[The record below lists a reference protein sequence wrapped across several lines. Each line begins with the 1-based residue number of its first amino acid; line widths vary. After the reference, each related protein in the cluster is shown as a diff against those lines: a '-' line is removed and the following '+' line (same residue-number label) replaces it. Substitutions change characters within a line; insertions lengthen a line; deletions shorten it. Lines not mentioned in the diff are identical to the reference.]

1 MVFVTGGTGFLGSH
15 LLFHL
20 LKIGKKVRAIKR
32 ADSNFNFLSNV
43 FSFYTEDTQ
52 KYLGKIEW
60 VEGDILDIYSLNEAL
75 NEVSDVY
82 HAAAI
87 VSFDPSHR
95 KKMMKANV
103 EGTANLINAA
113 LGKDIRKFCHVSSIA
128 AIGRAENGKVIDE
141 NVVWKT
147 SKKNSNYAISKYG
160 AEREVWR
167 GIEEGLNAVI
177 INPSVILGPRELNRG
192 IGSLI
197 SMVRNGFK
205 FYTAGVNG
213 FVDVRDVA
221 ESMIRLMES
230 DIYNERFIVSADNL
244 TYKQIFDWIAEY
256 LKMPGPKYKATPN
269 ISEIAWRLE
278 YFKGLFTN
286 KKPFITKETAR
297 TANNTYYYSSD
308 KLIQA
313 LDFKFLPVR
322 QTIRDACELFL
333 KNEDKLKF

>member
-32 ADSNFNFLSNV
+32 ADSNFYLLSNV

-52 KYLGKIEW
+52 KYLSKIEW
-60 VEGDILDIYSLNEAL
+60 VEGDLLDIYSLDKAL
-75 NEVSDVY
+75 NEVSEVY

-87 VSFDPSHR
+87 VSFDSSYR

-113 LGKDIRKFCHVSSIA
+113 LDKDIKKICHVSSIA
-128 AIGRAENGKVIDE
+128 AIGRAENDKVIDE

-205 FYTAGVNG
+205 FCTTGVNG

-244 TYKQIFDWIAEY
+244 TYKQILDWIAEY
-256 LKMPGPKYKATPN
+256 LEMPGPKYKATPY

-278 YFKGLFTN
+278 YIKGLFTN

-308 KLIQA
+308 KLIRA

-333 KNEDKLKF
+333 KNNN

>member
-1 MVFVTGGTGFLGSH
+1 MIFVTGGTGFLGSH

-32 ADSNFNFLSNV
+32 ADSNFNLLSNV
-43 FSFYTEDTQ
+43 FSFYTQDTQ
-52 KYLGKIEW
+52 KYLDKIEW
-60 VEGDILDIYSLNEAL
+60 VEGDLLDIYLLNEAL
-75 NEVSDVY
+75 NDISDVY

-95 KKMMKANV
+95 KKMMKTNV

-128 AIGRAENGKVIDE
+128 AIGRAENDNVIDE

-205 FYTAGVNG
+205 FYTPGVNG

-230 DIYNERFIVSADNL
+230 DIYNERFIISADNL

-256 LKMPGPKYKATPN
+256 LKMPGPKYKATPY

-278 YFKGLFTN
+278 YIKGLFSNN
-286 KKPFITKETAR
+286 KPLITKETAR
-297 TANNTYYYSSD
+297 TANHTYYYSSD

-322 QTIRDACELFL
+322 QTIKDACELFL
-333 KNEDKLKF
+333 KNKEELKF